1 MALRTFRLGCA
12 ATLFIAF
19 CTFCIGARAQTVPA
33 PSQVAPPSFRPPTGG
48 GRIGIPQV
56 PAGTTIPPQ
65 AKTLFFKLLGF
76 DIQGEFEELADQRKQ
91 LQAPLIGKRIS
102 VAQVFEFADA
112 LQQVYAKAG
121 YPLARIIIVPQEF
134 EGAARIKLRVIDGF
148 VERFDLE
155 ALPWQVQ
162 SRVRAVLA
170 PLDHKTHL
178 TQAEL
183 ERRLL
188 IAGEAPG
195 LVLNSTFA
203 PGKQVGGSIMVLT
216 GRYRPVSMSV
226 YGDNDMPRV
235 FGTGQG
241 VVSASAN
248 SWLGLGEQLTLQ
260 AAGLPDK
267 DYVSEY
273 PTRRYLGGTFSIPLG
288 IDGWKLQMGG
298 TDGITTP
305 RVAPDQ
311 RTKGIFNEG
320 YVQLSYEL
328 LKRRDYELTLTEML
342 DAENE
347 MIKTLTTM
355 PPTPI
360 SSDRVRPLRTG
371 FNGIWRL
378 RELGTTVTYSAAWSR
393 GLDALGARSINV
405 ATPQLPLSR
414 PGADAVFNKAAG
426 QIEIDQSLPHDF
438 FDNVYAAAQD
448 SFHRALLTSEQFGID
463 GVKLLSGFTA
473 GALPGDTGWVVRDEF
488 GRSFTTQGL
497 PGGLVSAVVWS
508 PYVFAATGERILENP
523 TALEIASVHATNYGA
538 GMRYNVFPASPDMP
552 TAYGFVEWSRRYTNE
567 STLNGDRIFIGML
580 LQY

>member
-1 MALRTFRLGCA
+1 MPLRAFRLGLA
-12 ATLFIAF
+12 AAICLVF
-19 CTFCIGARAQTVPA
+19 CLFCIDARAQNVPA
-33 PSQVAPPSFRPPTGG
+33 PSQVAPPNFRPPTGG

-56 PAGTTIPPQ
+56 PAGTTIPSQ

-76 DIQGEFEELADQRKQ
+76 DIQGEFIELTDQRKE
-91 LQAPLIGKRIS
+91 LQAPLVGKRIS

-112 LQQVYAKAG
+112 LQQIYAKAG
-121 YPLARIIIVPQEF
+121 YPLARVVILPQEF
-134 EGAARIKLRVIDGF
+134 EGATRIKLRIIDGF

-203 PGKQVGGSIMVLT
+203 PGKQIGGSIMVLT
-216 GRYRPVSMSV
+216 GRYRAVSV
-226 YGDNDMPRV
+226 TAYGDNDMPRV

-241 VVSASAN
+241 VISASAN
-248 SWLGLGEQLTLQ
+248 SWLGLGEQLTVQ
-260 AAGLPDK
+260 AAGLPDR
-267 DYVSEY
+267 DYVSEF

-288 IDGWKLQMGG
+288 IDGWKFQMGG

-311 RTKGIFNEG
+311 ATKGVFDEG
-320 YVQLSYEL
+320 YLQLSYEL

-347 MIKTLTTM
+347 TIKTLTTM
-355 PPTPI
+355 PPTPV
-360 SSDRVRPLRTG
+360 SADRVRPLRTG
-371 FNGIWRL
+371 FNGILRL
-378 RELGTTVTYSAAWSR
+378 RETGTTVTYNAAWSR

-405 ATPQLPLSR
+405 ATPELPLSR
-414 PGADAVFNKAAG
+414 PGADAAFNKAAG
-426 QIEIDQSLPHDF
+426 QIEIDQSLPQEF
-438 FDNVYAAAQD
+438 FDNVYASAQD
-448 SFHRALLTSEQFGID
+448 SFHRALLTSEQFDID
-463 GVKLLSGFTA
+463 GIKLLSGFTA
-473 GALPGDTGWVVRDEF
+473 GALPGDTGWVVRNEF
-488 GRSFTTQGL
+488 GRTFTTQL
-497 PGGLVSAVVWS
+497 PAGGIVAGIIWS
-508 PYVFAATGERILENP
+508 PYVFGATGERILENP
-523 TALEIASVHATNYGA
+523 SALEIGSVHATDYGA
-538 GMRYNVFPASPDMP
+538 GMRYNLIPVLPDMP
-552 TAYGFVEWSRRYTNE
+552 NAYGFVEWSRRYTNE
-567 STLNGDRIFIGML
+567 TILNGDRILVGLM

>member
-1 MALRTFRLGCA
+1 
-12 ATLFIAF
+12 
-19 CTFCIGARAQTVPA
+19 
-33 PSQVAPPSFRPPTGG
+33 
-48 GRIGIPQV
+48 
-56 PAGTTIPPQ
+56 
-65 AKTLFFKLLGF
+65 
-76 DIQGEFEELADQRKQ
+76 
-91 LQAPLIGKRIS
+91 
-102 VAQVFEFADA
+102 
-112 LQQVYAKAG
+112 
-121 YPLARIIIVPQEF
+121 
-134 EGAARIKLRVIDGF
+134 
-148 VERFDLE
+148 
-155 ALPWQVQ
+155 
-162 SRVRAVLA
+162 
-170 PLDHKTHL
+170 
-178 TQAEL
+178 
-183 ERRLL
+183 
-188 IAGEAPG
+188 
-195 LVLNSTFA
+195 
-203 PGKQVGGSIMVLT
+203 MVLT

-235 FGTGQG
+235 FGTGQA

-288 IDGWKLQMGG
+288 IDGWKLQLGG

-305 RVAPDQ
+305 RVGPDQ
-311 RTKGIFNEG
+311 LTKGIFNEG

-378 RELGTTVTYSAAWSR
+378 HELGTTVTYSTAWSR

-497 PGGLVSAVVWS
+497 PGGLVSTVVWS
-508 PYVFAATGERILENP
+508 PYIFAATGERILENP
-523 TALEIASVHATNYGA
+523 TALEIGSVHATNYGA

-567 STLNGDRIFIGML
+567 STLNGDRIFIGMF